1 MSDFQ
6 NNNKPQIEEIDIR
19 ELLFKLLSHWKLFVV
34 SVVLSVSIAFI
45 INRYATKIYKLSTLI
60 NIKESETRWQ
70 RLV

>member
-6 NNNKPQIEEIDIR
+6 NNNKPQIEEIDVI